1 MSLPRYEKYKGGE
14 LEWLSAVP
22 AHWSVEPLKRCFSIV
37 GGSTP
42 KSDQAAFW
50 DGEIV
55 WVTPADLSRLPS
67 LYIGHSA
74 RKITQDGLDS
84 CGTNLVPPG
93 TIVLSTRAPI
103 GSLAIATL
111 PLCTNQG
118 CKSMVPNGRSD
129 SLYFAYVLLSATAAL
144 NLRGKGT
151 TFLELSTDELSAF
164 KAPTPP
170 LSEQRA
176 IATFLDR
183 ETIKI
188 DALIAEQEK
197 LITLLA
203 EKRQATIAHAVTR
216 GLNPDVPMKDSGVAW
231 LRQVP
236 AHWGVRKLSYDV
248 DVLPGFAFPSAGF
261 SLDES
266 HVKLLRGVNVGVGSI
281 RWDDAVYWNRTENDG
296 LGAFELQPNDLVL
309 GMDRPWISGGLRIAR
324 ISEDDLPCLLL
335 QRVAVIRSRGFLQT
349 AYLYPLLQAGYFFHH
364 CAPEMTGVS
373 VPHISPDQIRSFVV
387 PLPPVNEQVQISAH
401 IQAENLKLDAL
412 TNEAKRSIELL
423 RERRNALITAAVTGQ
438 IDVRN
443 TIAEQYTARETATA

>member
-1 MSLPRYEKYKGGE
+1 
-14 LEWLSAVP
+14 
-22 AHWSVEPLKRCFSIV
+22 
-37 GGSTP
+37 
-42 KSDQAAFW
+42 
-50 DGEIV
+50 
-55 WVTPADLSRLPS
+55 
-67 LYIGHSA
+67 
-74 RKITQDGLDS
+74 
-84 CGTNLVPPG
+84 
-93 TIVLSTRAPI
+93 
-103 GSLAIATL
+103 
-111 PLCTNQG
+111 
-118 CKSMVPNGRSD
+118 
-129 SLYFAYVLLSATAAL
+129 
-144 NLRGKGT
+144 
-151 TFLELSTDELSAF
+151 
-164 KAPTPP
+164 
-170 LSEQRA
+170 
-176 IATFLDR
+176 
-183 ETIKI
+183 
-188 DALIAEQEK
+188 
-197 LITLLA
+197 
-203 EKRQATIAHAVTR
+203 
-216 GLNPDVPMKDSGVAW
+216 MKDSGVAW